1 MTKQRKPKDYD
12 EEPVTYCAKCYS
24 LRIVY
29 EDIIGVD
36 CCGECGCSDLLTSS
50 IEEWEKLYAR
60 RYGHKYM
67 EDKGDIKK
75 SPMFQLSNDKL
86 KALVFDHP
94 EWRDICKALYP
105 TFPGGLGKA
114 DSIILLFA
122 KLYQESRLDDLRME
136 LINRNNK

>member
-1 MTKQRKPKDYD
+1 MINKKKPKDYD

-24 LRIVY
+24 LRIVF

-50 IEEWEKLYAR
+50 IEDWEKLYTR

-67 EDKGDIKK
+67 ENKRDIKN
-75 SPMFQLSNDKL
+75 SPIFQLSIDKL
-86 KALVFDHP
+86 KTMVYDHP
-94 EWRDICKALYP
+94 QWRELCKALYP
-105 TFPGGLGKA
+105 SFPEGLGKA
-114 DSIILLFA
+114 DSVILLFA

-136 LINRNNK
+136 LVNMNNK

>member
-1 MTKQRKPKDYD
+1 MIKQKNLKDYD

-29 EDIIGVD
+29 EDTIGVD
-36 CCGECGCSDLLTSS
+36 CCRDCGCSDLLTSS
-50 IEEWEKLYAR
+50 IEEWEKLFAR

-67 EDKGDIKK
+67 EDKGDIRR
-75 SPMFQLSNDKL
+75 SPMFQLPLDKL
-86 KALVFDHP
+86 KTVVYEHP

-105 TFPGGLGKA
+105 TFPEGLSKA
-114 DSIILLFA
+114 DSVILLFA
-122 KLYQESRLDDLRME
+122 KLYQESRIDDLRME